1 MSERVLVTG
10 GAGFLGSH
18 LCRRLLDEGAEV
30 ICLDSFLTGS
40 RAKVDALT
48 ASDRFE
54 LIEHDLT
61 EPLDPDLRFTALMHL
76 ASPASPPAYL
86 ANPIHTLRVGSLG
99 TFHALEAAL
108 RCDADFLITSTSEVY
123 GDPEVH
129 PQPESYHGNVSTTGP
144 RSVYDESKRFA
155 EAATM
160 AYHRTHGLR
169 TRIARIFNT
178 YGPGMEAGDG
188 RAIPEFVTRALAGEP
203 VVVFGDGSQTRSFCY
218 VDDMIEGL
226 LALLRSDERL
236 PVNLGNPDERSLLDV
251 ARLVIEL
258 IGSDSRIEF
267 APLPQD
273 DPIVRRP
280 DITRA
285 RELLGWEP
293 RVGFREGLERT
304 IEAFRREAA
313 GSRTSAPSSPAT
325 P

>member
-40 RAKVDALT
+40 RAKIEPLA

-61 EPLDPDLRFTALMHL
+61 EPLDADLRFTALMHL

-108 RCDADFLITSTSEVY
+108 RSDADFLITSTSEVY

-226 LALLRSDERL
+226 LALLRSGERF

-258 IGSDSRIEF
+258 SGSDSGIEF

-304 IEAFRREAA
+304 IEAFRRETA
-313 GSRTSAPSSPAT
+313 GHRSPAPSSPAT